1 MPQIEEGIYCIKGN
15 PDRNINEAQETGD
28 VTRIAHGLT
37 IKEYGLKQVVHVMEE
52 NATAQKIN
60 KATDCY
66 ICWYDGYRQ
75 WSLKDMQKRL
85 EEYTQ
90 S

>member
-1 MPQIEEGIYCIKGN
+1 MAQIEEGIYCIKGN
-15 PDRNINEAQETGD
+15 PDRSIKEAQEAGD

-37 IKEYGLKQVVHVMEE
+37 IKEYGLKQVVYVMEG
-52 NATAQKIN
+52 NSTALKIS
-60 KATDCY
+60 KVTDSY

-85 EEYTQ
+85 EDTQ

>member
-1 MPQIEEGIYCIKGN
+1 MPQIEEGIYSIKGN
-15 PDRNINEAQETGD
+15 PDRSIKEAQEAGD
-28 VTRIAHGLT
+28 VTRIAYGLT
-37 IKEYGLKQVVHVMEE
+37 IKEYGLKQVVYVMEE
-52 NATAQKIN
+52 NATADKIN
-60 KATDCY
+60 NVTDTY

-85 EEYTQ
+85 EDTQ